1 MAPPLTQRKI
11 TYMSQ
16 QLSLKSMLVP
26 SKEVTVEYPGMPGFN
41 IQVSFLS
48 RETLQNIRKKATKT
62 TFKNRQPVEELNDDL
77 FLELYVKGSIKGWT
91 GLKMRYLEQL
101 APVDV
106 SDQDPESELEYTEE
120 NALYLMKSSVNFD
133 SFISEQVT
141 DLGNFSRS
149 NTSK

>member
-1 MAPPLTQRKI
+1 
-11 TYMSQ
+11 
-16 QLSLKSMLVP
+16 MLVP
-26 SKEVTVEYPGMPGFN
+26 SKEVSVEYPGMPGFN

-48 RETLQNIRKKATKT
+48 RETLQTIRKKATKT

-106 SDQDPESELEYTEE
+106 SDQDPESELEYSEE

-133 SFISEQVT
+133 AFISAQVT